1 MKHVI
6 KSDNFA
12 NFNALWKNLGEKL
25 SELGEVVVKS
35 KIRMTAYN
43 NDYDSYVARYVAK
56 VWTRR
61 GEGGTR

>member
-25 SELGEVVVKS
+25 SELGEEVVKC

-43 NDYDSYVARYVAK
+43 NDGRGYVPSYVAK

-61 GEGGTR
+61 REGGTK

>member
-12 NFNALWKNLGEKL
+12 SFNTLWKNLGEKL
-25 SELGEVVVKS
+25 ADLGEVVVKS

-56 VWTRR
+56 VWTKRNK
-61 GEGGTR
+61 GGAT